1 MKTKLFCETSVFKG
15 DNIKNERILRDFRQ
29 KWKVQ
34 CRADGLVPMR
44 FVIFPVHLSKSTA
57 WHEKNDARSYEV
69 LHLSRKIISANLKI
83 WGSKTQPLSGNQRPD
98 LLTAL
103 MNMSLVLHLPL
114 KMQRRLP
121 WFLEMPQKPHVLRT
135 FDKVHKSHL
144 PPTAPTAPVR
154 LPLHLFYH
162 APHGPNYGN
171 QLSAIFF
178 APFHHKGKVTTK
190 PQTYNNSTAPPPLHG
205 SSTALQHGFA

>member
-1 MKTKLFCETSVFKG
+1 
-15 DNIKNERILRDFRQ
+15 
-29 KWKVQ
+29 
-34 CRADGLVPMR
+34 
-44 FVIFPVHLSKSTA
+44 
-57 WHEKNDARSYEV
+57 
-69 LHLSRKIISANLKI
+69 
-83 WGSKTQPLSGNQRPD
+83 
-98 LLTAL
+98 
-103 MNMSLVLHLPL
+103 MSLVLHLPL

-121 WFLEMPQKPHVLRT
+121 WFWEMPQKPHVLRT
-135 FDKVHKSHL
+135 FDKVHNPLLLLHLRHLSHL

-154 LPLHLFYH
+154 LPPTAPALFLRFLHLFYH

-190 PQTYNNSTAPPPLHG
+190 PQTDNNSTAPPPLHG